1 MGSTGRIERG
11 FCKEVTHIKR
21 GGYIYIPVTNLER
34 SVEWYAKYLHFETA
48 FEDPLYVEMRSTT
61 GIRIMLIV
69 SEETVNSQ
77 MTYSSGPQ
85 AAYGFI
91 VPDIDQARQWLM
103 DHGIEVRRI
112 SNYQGKSF
120 GFYDPDGNIIELW
133 SDYPKA

>member
-1 MGSTGRIERG
+1 MELLS
-11 FCKEVTHIKR
+11 
-21 GGYIYIPVTNLER
+21 GYIYIPVTNLER

-61 GIRIMLIV
+61 GIRILLIV
-69 SEETVNSQ
+69 SEEAVNSQ
-77 MTYSSGPQ
+77 MTYSNGPQ
-85 AAYGFI
+85 AAYGFV

>member
-1 MGSTGRIERG
+1 M
-11 FCKEVTHIKR
+11 KLLN
-21 GGYIYIPVTNLER
+21 GYFYIPVTNLAR

-61 GIRIMLIV
+61 GIRILLIV
-69 SEETVNSQ
+69 SEEAVNSQ
-77 MTYSSGPQ
+77 MTYSNGPQ
-85 AAYGFI
+85 AAYGFV

>member
-1 MGSTGRIERG
+1 MELLS
-11 FCKEVTHIKR
+11 
-21 GGYIYIPVTNLER
+21 GYIYIPVTNLER
-34 SVEWYAKYLHFETA
+34 SEAWYAKYLHFETA

-69 SEETVNSQ
+69 SEEAVNSQ
-77 MTYSSGPQ
+77 MTYSNGPQ
-85 AAYGFI
+85 AAYGFV